1 MIRRDS
7 KLLILI
13 FLAVVFTLALT
24 FATLEIPYVI
34 NNVLRAHFPDISQWA
49 EPERVEEFLRN
60 VRPIGYA
67 CLGVVLSLIVVG
79 FIKGKRGLSSM
90 GSIAFF
96 IPTFGYFAASMFF
109 LAGAGVLRALW
120 MPFLDSS
127 IDFLKLGDI
136 VYLPYMVIAYP
147 FRLIGVDIGVSIS
160 NLAIG
165 LGIFVFILGTITWF
179 YGKFERRKIFD
190 FWIYKYSR
198 HPQYLG
204 FLIWSYGV
212 MLLASLTPVPFGGI
226 NPGASFPWLITSLAV
241 ICVALR
247 EEIKMVKLYGK
258 SYSRYRESSPF
269 MLPLPK
275 FISSAVTAPIRIL
288 FKSNL
293 PKNGKEIISTF
304 AIYIIIFI
312 LLSLPFLLL

>member
-1 MIRRDS
+1 M
-7 KLLILI
+7 
-13 FLAVVFTLALT
+13 
-24 FATLEIPYVI
+24 
-34 NNVLRAHFPDISQWA
+34 LRAHFPDIIQWA
-49 EPERVEEFLRN
+49 EPELVEAFLRN

-67 CLGVVLSLIVVG
+67 CLGIVLSLIVVG
-79 FIKGKRGLSSM
+79 FIKGKKSLSSI

-127 IDFLKLGDI
+127 VNLLKLGDI

-147 FRLIGVDIGVSIS
+147 FTLIGVDIGVSMS
-160 NLAIG
+160 TLAIG

-179 YGKFERRKIFD
+179 YGKLERKKIFD

-212 MLLASLTPVPFGGI
+212 MLLASFTPVPFGGI
-226 NPGASFPWLITSLAV
+226 NPGASFPWLITALAV

-247 EEIKMVKLYGK
+247 EEIKMVKLYGE
-258 SYSRYRESSPF
+258 SYSKYREKSHF
-269 MLPLPK
+269 ILPLPK
-275 FISSAVTAPIRIL
+275 FISSAITAPIRIL

-293 PKNGKEIISTF
+293 PKNGKEIVSTF
-304 AIYIIIFI
+304 AVYITIFI

>member
-1 MIRRDS
+1 MINDM
-7 KLLILI
+7 
-13 FLAVVFTLALT
+13 
-24 FATLEIPYVI
+24 
-34 NNVLRAHFPDISQWA
+34 LRAHFPDIIQWA
-49 EPERVEEFLRN
+49 EPELVEAFLRN

-67 CLGVVLSLIVVG
+67 CLGIVLSLIVVG
-79 FIKGKRGLSSM
+79 FIKGKKSLSSI

-127 IDFLKLGDI
+127 VNLLKLGDI

-147 FRLIGVDIGVSIS
+147 FTLIGVDIGASIS
-160 NLAIG
+160 TLAIG

-179 YGKFERRKIFD
+179 YGKLERKKIFD

-212 MLLASLTPVPFGGI
+212 MLLASFTPVPFGGI
-226 NPGASFPWLITSLAV
+226 NPGASFPWLITALAV
-241 ICVALR
+241 ICVALG
-247 EEIKMVKLYGK
+247 EEIKMVKLYGE
-258 SYSRYRESSPF
+258 SYSKYRENSHF

-275 FISSAVTAPIRIL
+275 FISSAITVPIRIL

-293 PKNGKEIISTF
+293 PKNGKEIVSTF
-304 AIYIIIFI
+304 AVYITIFI

>member
-13 FLAVVFTLALT
+13 LLAVVFTLALT

-34 NNVLRAHFPDISQWA
+34 NNVLRAHFPDIIQWA
-49 EPERVEEFLRN
+49 EPARAEEFLRN

-127 IDFLKLGDI
+127 IDLLKLGDV
-136 VYLPYMVIAYP
+136 VYLPYMIIAYP

-179 YGKFERRKIFD
+179 YGKFEKRKIFD

-212 MLLASLTPVPFGGI
+212 MLLASLSPVPFGGI

-258 SYSRYRESSPF
+258 SYSRYRASSPF

-275 FISSAVTAPIRIL
+275 FISSAITAPIRIL

-293 PKNGKEIISTF
+293 PKNGKEIVSTF
-304 AIYIIIFI
+304 AVYIIILI

>member
-1 MIRRDS
+1 M
-7 KLLILI
+7 
-13 FLAVVFTLALT
+13 AVVFTLALT
-24 FATLEIPYVI
+24 FVTLEIPYVI
-34 NNVLRAHFPDISQWA
+34 SNILRAYFPDMSQWA
-49 EPERVEEFLRN
+49 EPERVEEFLRIA
-60 VRPIGYA
+60 RPIGYA
-67 CLGVVLSLIVVG
+67 CLAVVLSLIVAG
-79 FIKGKRGLSSM
+79 FIKGKKGLSSI

-127 IDFLKLGDI
+127 IDLLKLGDV
-136 VYLPYMVIAYP
+136 VYLPYTIIAHP
-147 FRLIGVDIGVSIS
+147 FRLIGVDIGEPLSTLV
-160 NLAIG
+160 IG
-165 LGIFVFILGTITWF
+165 VGIFVFILGTITWF
-179 YGKFERRKIFD
+179 YGKFERREIFD

-204 FLIWSYGV
+204 FLIWSYGI
-212 MLLASLTPVPFGGI
+212 MLLASFSPVPFGGL
-226 NPGASFPWLITSLAV
+226 NPGASFPWLITALIV

-258 SYSRYRESSPF
+258 SYSRYRENSPF

-275 FISSAVTAPIRIL
+275 FISSAITAPIRIL

-293 PKNGKEIISTF
+293 PKSGKEIIYTF
-304 AIYIIIFI
+304 AVYLLILV